1 MSQKIQ
7 TLSGYINEYQ
17 RSVNQPEKFWERI
30 AQSFHWQKP
39 YEKVLEWNFD
49 DPDIKWFVNGK
60 LNITE
65 NIFERHLFTLGD
77 KPAIIWEPS
86 NPDEAHVTITYREL
100 YEKTCQFALTKD
112 VLPI

>member
-39 YEKVLEWNFD
+39 WDNVLSWDFKG
-49 DPDIKWFVNGK
+49 PDIKW
-60 LNITE
+60 
-65 NIFERHLFTLGD
+65 
-77 KPAIIWEPS
+77 S
-86 NPDEAHVTITYREL
+86 SS
-100 YEKTCQFALTKD
+100 
-112 VLPI
+112 